1 MSDRGYNRLD
11 MAEKRGLLC
20 PFLGELGPRLIHW
33 GLGRGL
39 LPYQVASSSIQPFGH
54 NRHGPTIGWEWVCP
68 LFWGRGSWD
77 PIEHKVAWAEA
88 YPILSAILVHPA
100 VWPQWTLA
108 ENWGL
113 CPFRR
118 GELGPH
124 LTQCR
129 IDRGLPHT
137 KWHLDPCSRLATI
150 DVGRKSGAP
159 PLFGEEAG
167 SPSNTKSP
175 GLRPT
180 SIPGA
185 ILMHPAVWPQ

>member
-54 NRHGPTIGWEWVCP
+54 NRHGPTIGWERVCP
-68 LFWGRGSWD
+68 SFWGG
-77 PIEHKVAWAEA
+77 VAGIPSNTKSPGPSPT
-88 YPILSAILVHPA
+88 PILSAILVHPA
-100 VWPQWTLA
+100 VWLQWTLA
-108 ENWGL
+108 ENGGGL

-150 DVGRKSGAP
+150 NVGRKLGAP
-159 PLFGEEAG
+159 LLF
-167 SPSNTKSP
+167 
-175 GLRPT
+175 
-180 SIPGA
+180 
-185 ILMHPAVWPQ
+185 